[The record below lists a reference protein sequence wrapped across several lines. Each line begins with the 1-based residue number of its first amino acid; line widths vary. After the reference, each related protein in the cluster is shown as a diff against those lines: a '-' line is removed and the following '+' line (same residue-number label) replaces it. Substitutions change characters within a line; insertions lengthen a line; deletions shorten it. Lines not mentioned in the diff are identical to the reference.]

1 MTVCLCVNWTR
12 QDCMQH
18 ERNKASRLI
27 SYFLTA
33 TEILTE
39 NKTFFICFL
48 KMPLNFNWVGTFEIA
63 KWDFRLSDF
72 KGCFCVFGIIWRILY
87 ISMYWAS
94 SFDIYIRMIYTPIY
108 HKKEAHILNGVLM
121 YVYRY
126 FQQKGHNLSKVSLI
140 LCNLCS

>member
-1 MTVCLCVNWTR
+1 
-12 QDCMQH
+12 
-18 ERNKASRLI
+18 
-27 SYFLTA
+27 
-33 TEILTE
+33 
-39 NKTFFICFL
+39 
-48 KMPLNFNWVGTFEIA
+48 MPLNFNWVGTFEIA

-94 SFDIYIRMIYTPIY
+94 SFDIYRIIYTPIY
-108 HKKEAHILNGVLM
+108 HKKEAHILNEVLM

-126 FQQKGHNLSKVSLI
+126 FQQKGHNLNKVSLI

>member
-33 TEILTE
+33 AEILTE
-39 NKTFFICFL
+39 NKTFLYVFL
-48 KMPLNFNWVGTFEIA
+48 KCHWILIGLVHLNCY

-108 HKKEAHILNGVLM
+108 HKKEAHILNEVLM
-121 YVYRY
+121 YVYQY
-126 FQQKGHNLSKVSLI
+126 FQQKGHNLNKVSLV

>member
-1 MTVCLCVNWTR
+1 MTVSLCFKWTR

-39 NKTFFICFL
+39 NKTFLYVFL
-48 KMPLNFNWVGTFEIA
+48 KMPLNFNWVGTFEIV
-63 KWDFRLSDF
+63 KWDLRLWDF

-94 SFDIYIRMIYTPIY
+94 SFDRYRIIYTPIY
-108 HKKEAHILNGVLM
+108 HRKEAHILNEVLM

-126 FQQKGHNLSKVSLI
+126 FQQKGHK
-140 LCNLCS
+140 